1 MFEPSFLVP
10 HLNILLL
17 RHLNHFIP
25 LCLMINPAV
34 VVFTQ
39 LCQVEEV
46 EGLRLAREG
55 NGLEF
60 QGGNQVALGRGGQ
73 LLAKE
78 EPG

>member
-1 MFEPSFLVP
+1 
-10 HLNILLL
+10 
-17 RHLNHFIP
+17 
-25 LCLMINPAV
+25 MINPAV

-46 EGLRLAREG
+46 EGVRLALEG
-55 NGLEF
+55 KGLKF
-60 QGGNQVALGRGGQ
+60 QGGDQVALGGGGQ